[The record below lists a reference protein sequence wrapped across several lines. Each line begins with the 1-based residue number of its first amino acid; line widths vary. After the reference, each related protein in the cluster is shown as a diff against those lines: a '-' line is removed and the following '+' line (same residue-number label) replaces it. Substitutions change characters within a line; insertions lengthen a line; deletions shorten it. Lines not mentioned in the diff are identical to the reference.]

1 MFFKVPYSNNKSYI
15 FTAGFYQ
22 QKGSIVKAVKMK
34 KITIR
39 KCSFN
44 VSDNNLE
51 FWGKVEMN
59 TWERDTFNIF
69 DRFIGSDTVYFDIGA
84 WIGPTVLYAAQL
96 SKRAY
101 AFEPDPVAFG
111 VLEENLLL
119 NSSQGWS
126 QKIKLYN
133 KAVAIEEGYMNI
145 GSKSSGGD
153 SLSSS
158 LFADKETSWK
168 VETVSVPGIIESNGL
183 RNEKMLFKIDIE
195 GGEYTLIP
203 SLNKTLSDTN
213 SVLFLSFH
221 PGNLFASL
229 VRADSGFVKMLSCWR
244 EVILTH
250 CRIIKALPFRFRY
263 LQSGRRLT
271 ILNLLYYTVRLRS
284 FSIVAANE
292 RWS

>member
-51 FWGKVEMN
+51 FWGKVEKN

-69 DRFIGSDTVYFDIGA
+69 DRFIDSDTVYFDIGA

-96 SKRAY
+96 AKKAF

-111 VLEENLLL
+111 ILKENTEL
-119 NSSQGWS
+119 NVSAGWS
-126 QKIKLYN
+126 NRITLYN
-133 KAVAIEEGYMNI
+133 KAVAIEEGFMNI
-145 GSKSSGGD
+145 GSESGGGD

-168 VETVSVPGIIESNGL
+168 VETVAVPALIESNGL
-183 RNEKMLFKIDIE
+183 KGNKMLFKIDIE
-195 GGEYTLIP
+195 GGEYTLVP
-203 SLNKTLSDTN
+203 SLNKTFSEN
-213 SVLFLSFH
+213 NAVLFLSFH
-221 PGNLFASL
+221 PGNLFSSL
-229 VRADSGFVKMLSCWR
+229 NSGNKDFLKKISFWR
-244 EVILTH
+244 EVIMTH
-250 CRIIKALPFRFRY
+250 CRIIRALPFRFRY
-263 LQSGRRLT
+263 LQSGRGLT

-284 FSIVAANE
+284 FSIVASND

>member
-1 MFFKVPYSNNKSYI
+1 
-15 FTAGFYQ
+15 
-22 QKGSIVKAVKMK
+22 MK

-39 KCSFN
+39 KYSFN
-44 VSDNNLE
+44 VSENNLV
-51 FWGKVEMN
+51 FWDKVNMN
-59 TWERDTFNIF
+59 SWEKDTFTIF
-69 DRFIGSDTVYFDIGA
+69 DTFIDENTVYFDIGA

-96 SKRAY
+96 AKSAY

-111 VLEENLLL
+111 ILKENTGL
-119 NSSQGWS
+119 NSTADWS
-126 QKIKLYN
+126 KRITLFN
-133 KAVAIEEGYMNI
+133 KAVAIEEGYMNL

-158 LFADKETSWK
+158 LFADNATSWK
-168 VETVSVPGIIESNGL
+168 VETVSIPGIIESNGL
-183 RNEKMLFKIDIE
+183 KNEKMLFKIDIE
-195 GGEYTLIP
+195 GGEYSLIS
-203 SLNKTLSDTN
+203 SLNKTLADHN

-229 VRADSGFVKMLSCWR
+229 NKTESGFLKKFSYWR

-271 ILNLLYYTVRLRS
+271 ILNLMYYTVRLRS
-284 FSIVAANE
+284 FSIVASNE
-292 RWS
+292 KWS

>member
-1 MFFKVPYSNNKSYI
+1 
-15 FTAGFYQ
+15 
-22 QKGSIVKAVKMK
+22 MK
-34 KITIR
+34 RITIR
-39 KCSFN
+39 KCAFN
-44 VSDNNLE
+44 VSENNLE
-51 FWGKVEMN
+51 FWGKVEKN

-69 DRFIGSDTVYFDIGA
+69 DRFLDSETVYFDIGA

-111 VLEENLLL
+111 VLAENLGL
-119 NSSQGWS
+119 NAGEEWS
-126 QKIKLYN
+126 KNITLYN
-133 KAVAIEEGYMNI
+133 KAVSVEEGFMNI
-145 GSKSSGGD
+145 GSKSAGGD

-168 VETVSVPGIIESNGL
+168 VETVAVPAIIESNGL
-183 RNEKMLFKIDIE
+183 KGNKMLFKIDIE

-203 SLNKTLSDTN
+203 ALNKTLSENN

-221 PGNLFASL
+221 PGNLYASL
-229 VRADSGFVKMLSCWR
+229 NKGNMTFLKKVSFWR

-271 ILNLLYYTVRLRS
+271 IFNLLYYTLRLRS
-284 FSIVAANE
+284 FSIVASNE

>member
-22 QKGSIVKAVKMK
+22 QKSSIVKAVKMK

-51 FWGKVEMN
+51 FWGKVEKN

-69 DRFIGSDTVYFDIGA
+69 DRFIDSDTVYFDIGA

-96 SKRAY
+96 AKKAF

-111 VLEENLLL
+111 ILKENTEL
-119 NSSQGWS
+119 NVSAGWS
-126 QKIKLYN
+126 NRITLYN
-133 KAVAIEEGYMNI
+133 KAVAIEEGFMNI
-145 GSKSSGGD
+145 GSKSGGGD

-168 VETVSVPGIIESNGL
+168 VETVAIPALIESNGL
-183 RNEKMLFKIDIE
+183 KGNKMLFKIDIE

-203 SLNKTLSDTN
+203 SLNKTLSEN
-213 SVLFLSFH
+213 NAVLFLSFH

-229 VRADSGFVKMLSCWR
+229 NSGNKDFLKKTSFWR
-244 EVILTH
+244 EVIMTH
-250 CRIIKALPFRFRY
+250 CRIIRALPFRFRY
-263 LQSGRRLT
+263 LQSGRGLT

-284 FSIVAANE
+284 FSIVASND

>member
-22 QKGSIVKAVKMK
+22 QKVSIVKAVKMK

-44 VSDNNLE
+44 VSENNLE
-51 FWGKVEMN
+51 FWAKVEKN

-96 SKRAY
+96 AKRSF

-111 VLEENLLL
+111 ILKENIEL
-119 NSSQGWS
+119 NSSNDWS
-126 QKIKLYN
+126 ARISLYN
-133 KAVAIEEGYMNI
+133 KAVALEEGFMNI

-168 VETVSVPGIIESNGL
+168 VETVSVPGIIGSNGL
-183 RNEKMLFKIDIE
+183 KNEKMLFKIDIE

-203 SLNKTLSDTN
+203 SLNKTLSDNN

-229 VRADSGFVKMLSCWR
+229 NNANKGFFKKASYWA
-244 EVILTH
+244 EVIRTH
-250 CRIIKALPFRFRY
+250 CRIIGALPFRYRY
-263 LQSGRRLT
+263 LQSGRVLT
-271 ILNLLYYTVRLRS
+271 RLNLLYYTVRLRS
-284 FSIVAANE
+284 FSIVASND
-292 RWS
+292 RWN

>member
-1 MFFKVPYSNNKSYI
+1 MFFQVPYSNNKSYI

-51 FWGKVEMN
+51 FWGKVEKN

-69 DRFIGSDTVYFDIGA
+69 DRFIDSDTVYFDIGA

-96 SKRAY
+96 AKKAF

-111 VLEENLLL
+111 ILKENTEL
-119 NSSQGWS
+119 NVSAGWS
-126 QKIKLYN
+126 NRITLYN
-133 KAVAIEEGYMNI
+133 KAVAIEEGFMNI
-145 GSKSSGGD
+145 GSESGGGD

-168 VETVSVPGIIESNGL
+168 VETVAVPALIESNGL
-183 RNEKMLFKIDIE
+183 KGNKMLFKIDIE
-195 GGEYTLIP
+195 GGEYTLVP
-203 SLNKTLSDTN
+203 SLNETLSAN
-213 SVLFLSFH
+213 NAVLFLSFH

-229 VRADSGFVKMLSCWR
+229 NSGNRDFLKKISFWR
-244 EVILTH
+244 EVIMTH
-250 CRIIKALPFRFRY
+250 CRIIRALPFRFRY
-263 LQSGRRLT
+263 LQSGRGLT

-284 FSIVAANE
+284 FSIVASND

>member
-51 FWGKVEMN
+51 FWGKVEKN

-69 DRFIGSDTVYFDIGA
+69 DRFIDSDTVYFDIGA

-96 SKRAY
+96 AKKAF

-111 VLEENLLL
+111 ILKENTEL
-119 NSSQGWS
+119 NVSASWLNR
-126 QKIKLYN
+126 ITLYN
-133 KAVAIEEGYMNI
+133 KAVAIEEGFMNI
-145 GSKSSGGD
+145 GSESGGGD

-168 VETVSVPGIIESNGL
+168 VETVAVPALIESNGL
-183 RNEKMLFKIDIE
+183 KGNKMLFKIDIE
-195 GGEYTLIP
+195 GGEYTLVP
-203 SLNKTLSDTN
+203 SLNKTFSEN
-213 SVLFLSFH
+213 NAVLFLSFH

-229 VRADSGFVKMLSCWR
+229 NSGNKNFLKKISFWR
-244 EVILTH
+244 EVIMTH
-250 CRIIKALPFRFRY
+250 CRIIRALPFRFRY
-263 LQSGRRLT
+263 LQSGRGLT
-271 ILNLLYYTVRLRS
+271 ILNLLHYTVRLRS
-284 FSIVAANE
+284 FSIVASND